1 MDKKNLLVFSV
12 GNPGRSNRHSAGHLG
27 LKYLMEQTQCK
38 QLVKPSSKSVY
49 SMSKCETCTFVKST
63 VYMNESARALKLV
76 MDDERLSLNQWNI
89 VVVYDDF
96 ETNLGTVKLAEFKKN
111 ESHNGI
117 KSIKNFVASLNV
129 DCSVFKLGIGIGPK
143 PANSTKESMATWVL
157 SPFNQAE
164 LQLLQSTSFPTL
176 YIYIHT
182 IEDSD
187 FINVNKLNAT
197 VKRLIQNS

>member
-1 MDKKNLLVFSV
+1 
-12 GNPGRSNRHSAGHLG
+12 
-27 LKYLMEQTQCK
+27 
-38 QLVKPSSKSVY
+38 
-49 SMSKCETCTFVKST
+49 
-63 VYMNESARALKLV
+63 MNESARALKLV
-76 MDDERLSLNQWNI
+76 IDDERLSLNQWNV

-143 PANSTKESMATWVL
+143 PTNSTKESMATWVL
-157 SPFNQAE
+157 SPFSQTE

-176 YIYIHT
+176 YVYIHT
-182 IEDSD
+182 IEDSAI
-187 FINVNKLNAT
+187 INVNKLNAT
-197 VKRLIQNS
+197 VTRLIQDS